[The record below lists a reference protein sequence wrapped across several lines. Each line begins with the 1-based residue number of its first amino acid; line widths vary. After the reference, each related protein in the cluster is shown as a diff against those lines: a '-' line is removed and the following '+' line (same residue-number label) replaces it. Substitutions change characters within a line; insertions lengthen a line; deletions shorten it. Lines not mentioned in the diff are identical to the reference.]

1 MYLPKHFAELRIEV
15 MHELINDRSLATLVT
30 LGSDGLEANPIPF
43 HLSSEPKPYGTLRGH
58 VARSNPVWKDF
69 DQDTGALAI
78 FHGPES
84 YITPSWYPTKAE
96 TGKAVPTWNY
106 VTAHAYGM
114 LHIIEDATWL
124 RSHLDT
130 LTLHNEAAFPHPWQ
144 LSDAPADYLNKLMA
158 EIVGIEIVIT
168 RLIGKWKTSQNQPQQ
183 NQAGIVL
190 GLRASKHTDALQM
203 ASLVEKHHVP

>member
-1 MYLPKHFAELRIEV
+1 MYLPKHFAEPSVEV
-15 MHELINDRSLATLVT
+15 MHELISARPLATLVA
-30 LGSDGLEANPIPF
+30 LCPGGLEANHIPF
-43 HLSSEPKPYGTLRGH
+43 HLSSEPRPYGTLHGH

-69 DQDTGALAI
+69 AQDVEALAI

-96 TGKAVPTWNY
+96 TRKAVPTWNY
-106 VTAHAYGM
+106 VTVHAYGT
-114 LHIIEDATWL
+114 LRIIEDAAWL
-124 RSHLDT
+124 HSHLDA

-168 RLIGKWKTSQNQPQQ
+168 RLIGKWKTSQNQPLQ
-183 NQAGIVL
+183 NQTGIVR
-190 GLRASKHTDALQM
+190 GLRASEHTNALQM
-203 ASLVEKHHVP
+203 ASLVEKHHAP